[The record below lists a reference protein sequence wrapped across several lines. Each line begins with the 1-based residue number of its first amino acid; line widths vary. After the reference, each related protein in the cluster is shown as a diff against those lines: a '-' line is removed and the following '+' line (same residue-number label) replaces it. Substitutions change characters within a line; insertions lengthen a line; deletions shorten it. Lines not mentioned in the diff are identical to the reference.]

1 VNAPDIDAAQFRQ
14 LLGRFT
20 TGVTVLTT
28 RDTDGRAVG
37 MTANS
42 IASVSLRPP
51 LLAASIGH
59 EATLH
64 TALLAADEFVVNI
77 LAESQEAISR
87 RFAGAH
93 ADRFEGIGYTLSE
106 RGLVLLDGAHA
117 HIECRRHAL
126 VEAGDHTILIG
137 RVVGGATGDG
147 RPLLYYRGGY
157 AVLG

>member
-1 VNAPDIDAAQFRQ
+1 MNAPDIDAAQFRQ

-28 RDTDGRAVG
+28 RDGAGRAVG

-42 IASVSLRPP
+42 LASVSLRPP

-59 EATLH
+59 EATIYDPLM
-64 TALLAADEFVVNI
+64 AAEEFVVNV
-77 LAESQEAISR
+77 LADGQETVSR
-87 RFAGAH
+87 RFAGKH
-93 ADRFEGIGYTLSE
+93 ADRFDGIGYRLSE
-106 RGLVLLDGAHA
+106 HGLVLLDGAHA

-126 VEAGDHTILIG
+126 VEAGDHTVLIG
-137 RVVGGATGDG
+137 RVVGGATGEG

-157 AVLG
+157 AVMG